1 MHELGLIIDVV
12 EKVDRIAE
20 EQNLKKIDKVVLQV
34 GEAFSVVPQ
43 MMKAVYRRSIPGTRL
58 EGSALEIE
66 IIEAS
71 AKCRNCGSVFN
82 PFTCDAQCPCCQESE
97 YTVLSGKEFL
107 IKEILAWLAE
117 APRAG
122 RSGSFAKRRTRLLWK
137 IIE

>member
-58 EGSALEIE
+58 
-66 IIEAS
+66 
-71 AKCRNCGSVFN
+71 
-82 PFTCDAQCPCCQESE
+82 
-97 YTVLSGKEFL
+97 
-107 IKEILAWLAE
+107 
-117 APRAG
+117 
-122 RSGSFAKRRTRLLWK
+122 RTGD
-137 IIE
+137 

>member
-82 PFTCDAQCPCCQESE
+82 PSPATHSAPVVRRANIPCSP
-97 YTVLSGKEFL
+97 GK
-107 IKEILAWLAE
+107 
-117 APRAG
+117 
-122 RSGSFAKRRTRLLWK
+122 SS
-137 IIE
+137 

>member
-97 YTVLSGKEFL
+97 YTVLSGQAARGALQKGGQDCYGKL
-107 IKEILAWLAE
+107 SSDRDQAE
-117 APRAG
+117 RICG
-122 RSGSFAKRRTRLLWK
+122 Q
-137 IIE
+137 

>member
-71 AKCRNCGSVFN
+71 ALIPSPATHSAPVVRRANI
-82 PFTCDAQCPCCQESE
+82 PCSP
-97 YTVLSGKEFL
+97 GK
-107 IKEILAWLAE
+107 
-117 APRAG
+117 
-122 RSGSFAKRRTRLLWK
+122 SS
-137 IIE
+137 

>member
-71 AKCRNCGSVFN
+71 AKGRNCGSVFN

-107 IKEILAWLAE
+107 IKEILAC
-117 APRAG
+117 
-122 RSGSFAKRRTRLLWK
+122 
-137 IIE
+137 

>member
-71 AKCRNCGSVFN
+71 AEASLIPSPATHSAPVVRRANI
-82 PFTCDAQCPCCQESE
+82 PCSP
-97 YTVLSGKEFL
+97 GK
-107 IKEILAWLAE
+107 
-117 APRAG
+117 
-122 RSGSFAKRRTRLLWK
+122 SS
-137 IIE
+137 

>member
-82 PFTCDAQCPCCQESE
+82 PFTCDAQCPVVRRANIPCSP
-97 YTVLSGKEFL
+97 GK
-107 IKEILAWLAE
+107 
-117 APRAG
+117 
-122 RSGSFAKRRTRLLWK
+122 SS
-137 IIE
+137 

>member
-58 EGSALEIE
+58 EGSALKVADLRSAGTA
-66 IIEAS
+66 EAS
-71 AKCRNCGSVFN
+71 LIPSPATHSAPVVRRANI
-82 PFTCDAQCPCCQESE
+82 PCSP
-97 YTVLSGKEFL
+97 GK
-107 IKEILAWLAE
+107 
-117 APRAG
+117 
-122 RSGSFAKRRTRLLWK
+122 SS
-137 IIE
+137 